1 MPTATDLRPPTSPLT
16 ADCYCPPHMLRLH
29 HYLEKYPLFRDR
41 ILPLIA
47 SPTRR
52 RLASGAFWAGVGGVL
67 SRGIVVIASFIIARI
82 LGQTQFGEYGVVNS
96 TAAMLSAVAGFG
108 VGTTATKYVA
118 ELKFKDQKR
127 AGRIIAL
134 SSMITW
140 ISGALYGI
148 VFIAFAPWL
157 AEKTLA
163 APHLAGL
170 LRISAISVA
179 LGVINGAQTC
189 SLAGF
194 EAFRVSAVINTGC
207 GILQAF
213 FVVLGAYWG
222 GVKGAVVGMAV
233 STCITVITTSWLLRK
248 EMARFG
254 IRNWWR
260 DAWSEWPVLVKFSL
274 PAFLITMVAG
284 PVTWAGNA
292 ILANQPNG
300 YGELGVLNATTQWY
314 AAVAFLPSLIT
325 TAALPVFAERYRAND
340 SSSSLRIMKRM
351 MGMTALAVI
360 PLLIVLSLFS
370 KMIMQAYG
378 TGFESGYRVLILSI
392 LTAGVHAIVTPCWY
406 FLMASGRMWVCLLM
420 NMGWGVIFLV
430 ALLALVKFGAEGV
443 AGTRLMA
450 YVLHGLAIA
459 LYVLFFVR
467 KEVKISSVA

>member
-1 MPTATDLRPPTSPLT
+1 
-16 ADCYCPPHMLRLH
+16 MLPLH

-41 ILPLIA
+41 VLPLIA

-52 RLASGAFWAGVGGVL
+52 RLASGAFWAGVGGL
-67 SRGIVVIASFIIARI
+67 ISRGIVVSASFIIARI

-118 ELKFKDQKR
+118 ELKFTDQKR

-157 AEKTLA
+157 AEKTLG
-163 APHLAGL
+163 APHLAGV
-170 LRISAISVA
+170 LRISSISVF

-194 EAFRVSAVINTGC
+194 EAFSVSAFINMGC
-207 GILQAF
+207 GLLQAI
-213 FVVLGAYWG
+213 FVVMGAYWG
-222 GVKGAVVGMAV
+222 GVKGAVIGMAV
-233 STCITVITTSWLLRK
+233 STCVTVITTSCLLRK
-248 EMARFG
+248 EMERFG
-254 IRNWWR
+254 IGSWWR
-260 DAWSEWPVLVKFSL
+260 EAWSEWPVLVKFSL

-300 YGELGVLNATTQWY
+300 YAELGVLNATNQWY

-325 TAALPVFAERYRAND
+325 TAALPVFAERYGAND
-340 SSSSLRIMKRM
+340 SSSSLRIMKGM
-351 MGMTALAVI
+351 MSMTAIAVI
-360 PLLIVLSLFS
+360 PLLIVLSLAS
-370 KMIMQAYG
+370 KMIMLAYG
-378 TGFESGYRVLILSI
+378 AGFETGYRVLVLSI
-392 LTAGVHAIVTPCWY
+392 ITAGVHAIVTPCWF
-406 FLMASGRMWVCLLM
+406 FLMASGRMWVCLIM
-420 NMGWGVIFLV
+420 NLGWGLIFLIGI
-430 ALLALVKFGAEGV
+430 LSLVKFGAEGV

-450 YVLHGLAIA
+450 YVLHGFWIVG
-459 LYVLFFVR
+459 YVFLSNR
-467 KEVKISSVA
+467 QKTKSNSRSVCRNES